1 MEEDRRLLPCV
12 RRTLIMADIANEL
25 LDPVLGSLLLL
36 KGMMSDRRRIL
47 PPG

>member
-12 RRTLIMADIANEL
+12 RRTFTMADIANEL
-25 LDPVLGSLLLL
+25 LDPVPSELLLL
-36 KGMMSDRRRIL
+36 KGMMCDRGRIL